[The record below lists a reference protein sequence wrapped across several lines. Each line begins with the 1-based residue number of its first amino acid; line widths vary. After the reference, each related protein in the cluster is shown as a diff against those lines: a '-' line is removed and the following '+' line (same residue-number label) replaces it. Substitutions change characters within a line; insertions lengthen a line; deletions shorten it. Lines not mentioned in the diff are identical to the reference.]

1 MIIEL
6 LYQDKFKFN
15 FEEDLFNKYSER
27 LENISKQSIVHF
39 TQRRV
44 SEKKMLDEI
53 DKKKSSTYII
63 ILEENGKNL
72 NTEQFK
78 DIIFNSYA
86 KKIIFLIGGTN
97 GFKKNVLEKAD
108 ITISLSNMTLTH
120 SFAAILLSEQIYR
133 SVTIKIGHPYHRE

>member
-53 DKKKSSTYII
+53 DKKKSSTYIV

-78 DIIFNSYA
+78 DIIFNSSA

-108 ITISLSNMTLTH
+108 LTISLSKMTLTH

>member
-1 MIIEL
+1 VIIEL

-39 TQRRV
+39 TQRKV

-53 DKKKSSTYII
+53 DKKKSSTYIV

-78 DIIFNSYA
+78 DIIFNSSA

-108 ITISLSNMTLTH
+108 LTISLSKMTLTH
-120 SFAAILLSEQIYR
+120 SFAAIILSEQIYR

>member
-1 MIIEL
+1 VIIEL

-78 DIIFNSYA
+78 DIIFNSSA

-108 ITISLSNMTLTH
+108 LTISLSKMTLTH

>member
-108 ITISLSNMTLTH
+108 LIISLSKMTLTH
-120 SFAAILLSEQIYR
+120 SFAAIILSEQIYR

>member
-27 LENISKQSIVHF
+27 LKNLSKQSIVHF
-39 TQRRV
+39 TQKRV
-44 SEKKMLDEI
+44 SENKMLDEI
-53 DKKKSSTYII
+53 NKKKSSTYII

-78 DIIFNSYA
+78 EIIFNSFA

-97 GFKKNVLEKAD
+97 GFKKDILEKAD
-108 ITISLSNMTLTH
+108 LTISLSKMTFTH
-120 SFAAILLSEQIYR
+120 SFSAIILSEQIYR

>member
-6 LYQDKFKFN
+6 LYQDKFKFK
-15 FEEDLFNKYSER
+15 FEEDLFNKYTER

-53 DKKKSSTYII
+53 DKKKSSTYIV

>member
-6 LYQDKFKFN
+6 LYQDKFNFN

-97 GFKKNVLEKAD
+97 GFKKDVLKKAD

>member
-1 MIIEL
+1 VIIEL

-78 DIIFNSYA
+78 DIIFNSSA

>member
-1 MIIEL
+1 VIIEL
-6 LYQDKFKFN
+6 LYQDKFKFK
-15 FEEDLFNKYSER
+15 FEEDLFNKYTER

-44 SEKKMLDEI
+44 SEKKILDEI
-53 DKKKSSTYII
+53 NKKKSSTYII

-78 DIIFNSYA
+78 DIIFNSSA

>member
-1 MIIEL
+1 VIIEL

-39 TQRRV
+39 TQRKV

-78 DIIFNSYA
+78 DIIFNSSA

-108 ITISLSNMTLTH
+108 LTISLSKMTLTH

>member
-6 LYQDKFKFN
+6 LYQDKFKFK

-78 DIIFNSYA
+78 DIIFNSSA

-108 ITISLSNMTLTH
+108 LTISLSKMTLTH

>member
-6 LYQDKFKFN
+6 LYQDKFKF
-15 FEEDLFNKYSER
+15 EEDLFNKYTER

-78 DIIFNSYA
+78 DIIFNSSA

>member
-72 NTEQFK
+72 STEQFK
-78 DIIFNSYA
+78 DIIFNSSA

-108 ITISLSNMTLTH
+108 LTISLSKMTLTH

>member
-78 DIIFNSYA
+78 DIIFNSSA

>member
-53 DKKKSSTYII
+53 DKKKSSTYTI

-78 DIIFNSYA
+78 DIIFNSSA

-97 GFKKNVLEKAD
+97 GFKKDVLEKAD
-108 ITISLSNMTLTH
+108 LTISLSKMTLTH

>member
-1 MIIEL
+1 VIIEL
-6 LYQDKFKFN
+6 LYQDKFKFK

-72 NTEQFK
+72 NTDQFK
-78 DIIFNSYA
+78 DIIFNSSA

-108 ITISLSNMTLTH
+108 LTISLSKMTLTH
-120 SFAAILLSEQIYR
+120 SFAAIILSEQIYR

>member
-1 MIIEL
+1 VIIEL

-78 DIIFNSYA
+78 DIIFNSSA

-97 GFKKNVLEKAD
+97 GFKQNVLEKAD
-108 ITISLSNMTLTH
+108 LTISLSKMTLTH
-120 SFAAILLSEQIYR
+120 SFAAIILSEQIYR

>member
-27 LENISKQSIVHF
+27 LENVSKQSIVHF

-78 DIIFNSYA
+78 DIIFNSSA

-97 GFKKNVLEKAD
+97 GFKKDVLEKAD
-108 ITISLSNMTLTH
+108 LTISLSKMTLTH

>member
-1 MIIEL
+1 VIIEL

-53 DKKKSSTYII
+53 DKKKSSTYTI

-78 DIIFNSYA
+78 DIIFNSSA

-97 GFKKNVLEKAD
+97 GFKKDVLEKAD
-108 ITISLSNMTLTH
+108 LTISLSKMTLTH

>member
-1 MIIEL
+1 VIIEL

-27 LENISKQSIVHF
+27 LKSLSKQSIVHF

-44 SEKKMLDEI
+44 SENKMLDEI
-53 DKKKSSTYII
+53 NRKKSSTYII
-63 ILEENGKNL
+63 ILEENGRNL

-78 DIIFNSYA
+78 NIIFNSFA

-97 GFKKNVLEKAD
+97 GFKKDILEKAD
-108 ITISLSNMTLTH
+108 LTISLSKMTFTH
-120 SFAAILLSEQIYR
+120 SFSAIILSEQIYR

>member
-6 LYQDKFKFN
+6 LYQDKFKFK
-15 FEEDLFNKYSER
+15 FEEDLFNKYTER

-78 DIIFNSYA
+78 DIIFNSFA

>member
-53 DKKKSSTYII
+53 ERKKSSTYII

-78 DIIFNSYA
+78 DIIFNSSA

-108 ITISLSNMTLTH
+108 LTISLSKMTLTH
-120 SFAAILLSEQIYR
+120 SFAAIILSEQIYR

>member
-6 LYQDKFKFN
+6 LYQDKFKFK
-15 FEEDLFNKYSER
+15 FEEDLFNKYTER

-78 DIIFNSYA
+78 DIIFNSSA
-86 KKIIFLIGGTN
+86 KKFIFLIGGTN

>member
-39 TQRRV
+39 TQRKV

-78 DIIFNSYA
+78 DIIFNSSA

-108 ITISLSNMTLTH
+108 LTISLSKMTLTH

>member
-6 LYQDKFKFN
+6 LYQDKFKFK
-15 FEEDLFNKYSER
+15 FEEDLFNKYTER

>member
-53 DKKKSSTYII
+53 ERKKSSTYII

-72 NTEQFK
+72 STEQFK
-78 DIIFNSYA
+78 DIIFNSSA

-108 ITISLSNMTLTH
+108 LTISLSKMTLTH
-120 SFAAILLSEQIYR
+120 SFAAIILSEQIYR

>member
-1 MIIEL
+1 VIIEL

-53 DKKKSSTYII
+53 DKKKSNTYII

-78 DIIFNSYA
+78 DIIFNSSA

-108 ITISLSNMTLTH
+108 LKISLSKMTLTH

>member
-15 FEEDLFNKYSER
+15 FEEDLFNKYNER
-27 LENISKQSIVHF
+27 LKNISKQSIVHF

-44 SEKKMLDEI
+44 SEKKMLGEI
-53 DKKKSSTYII
+53 GKKNNNTYII
-63 ILEENGKNL
+63 ILEEKGKNL

-78 DIIFNSYA
+78 DLIFNSSA

-97 GFKKNVLEKAD
+97 GFKKDILEKAD
-108 ITISLSNMTLTH
+108 LTISLSKMTLTH
-120 SFAAILLSEQIYR
+120 SFAAIILSEQIYR

>member
-1 MIIEL
+1 VIIEL

-108 ITISLSNMTLTH
+108 LTISLSKMTLTH